1 MTAVRIEG
9 DIPLTGR
16 LDDPRWKLA
25 QVVEAPF
32 EIQPGEN
39 TRARQRTFIR
49 ILYNQET
56 LYFGF
61 DCRDSHPEQIRAH
74 VTDRDNIFDDDYALA
89 IFDTYGDKQRA
100 YELFVNPNGVQGD
113 ILRTGENE
121 DSNFDMVWK
130 SAAARS
136 DSGYTVVMAIPFKSI
151 RFPSR
156 REQRWVMMLGRN
168 YPRES
173 RAIFSWTP
181 NDRNNPCLVC
191 QGGILT
197 GIRDVEGTGSVELLP
212 YAAAVQSGSLN
223 DAGDPHS
230 GYQNGNVQGRVG
242 GGIRYAPTPDF
253 AADAVVN
260 PDFSQVES
268 DADQV
273 SVNTTFSLFYPEKR
287 PFFLIGT
294 DILQDRTNIFYS
306 RTIDNPIGAA
316 KITGKE
322 GSLSY
327 EYLAASDR
335 NSPYIIPGEEGSDFV
350 PSSTESFSNI
360 ARARY
365 DLGRTSFL
373 GTMLTSRNSSS
384 AHNYVAGVDW
394 NYLFWENYY
403 FRGEAFYSDTKELND
418 TSLFSNTRLFGSTGH
433 TAAFDGESY
442 NGFAIQS
449 DLFQSTRDYYVSL
462 TYRTVSPTFQAQDG
476 FVTASDNKYYLSYD
490 YYTIYPI
497 DSFIDVAQINAN
509 SGLHYNYD
517 AVRKERW
524 FVPGFS
530 LQMKSQTTVNFQYL
544 LVNEELFHGVEFLR
558 INRSQT
564 TFSSKPLGALSLSG
578 ELDLGRFIRRT
589 DTPDLGTGHNF
600 SLAATIRPTAE
611 SELDLS
617 YVRSRLSSVETGE
630 LFYDGNIYR
639 VAGIYQFSREIF
651 LRLITQYD
659 TFDGSFNFYPL
670 LSYKLDPFTIFYA
683 GFTDDGI
690 NFGGADGFTTTTRQ
704 FFVKLQYLLQS

>member
-1 MTAVRIEG
+1 MRPSPHTSTRALQPSFGSFLFGVLGIVQITLQPSAADAQNAAPTPEMTAVRIEG

-273 SVNTTFSLFYPEKR
+273 SVNTT
-287 PFFLIGT
+287 
-294 DILQDRTNIFYS
+294 
-306 RTIDNPIGAA
+306 
-316 KITGKE
+316 
-322 GSLSY
+322 
-327 EYLAASDR
+327 
-335 NSPYIIPGEEGSDFV
+335 
-350 PSSTESFSNI
+350 
-360 ARARY
+360 
-365 DLGRTSFL
+365 
-373 GTMLTSRNSSS
+373 
-384 AHNYVAGVDW
+384 
-394 NYLFWENYY
+394 
-403 FRGEAFYSDTKELND
+403 
-418 TSLFSNTRLFGSTGH
+418 
-433 TAAFDGESY
+433 
-442 NGFAIQS
+442 
-449 DLFQSTRDYYVSL
+449 
-462 TYRTVSPTFQAQDG
+462 
-476 FVTASDNKYYLSYD
+476 
-490 YYTIYPI
+490 
-497 DSFIDVAQINAN
+497 
-509 SGLHYNYD
+509 
-517 AVRKERW
+517 
-524 FVPGFS
+524 
-530 LQMKSQTTVNFQYL
+530 
-544 LVNEELFHGVEFLR
+544 
-558 INRSQT
+558 
-564 TFSSKPLGALSLSG
+564 
-578 ELDLGRFIRRT
+578 
-589 DTPDLGTGHNF
+589 
-600 SLAATIRPTAE
+600 
-611 SELDLS
+611 
-617 YVRSRLSSVETGE
+617 
-630 LFYDGNIYR
+630 
-639 VAGIYQFSREIF
+639 
-651 LRLITQYD
+651 
-659 TFDGSFNFYPL
+659 
-670 LSYKLDPFTIFYA
+670 
-683 GFTDDGI
+683 
-690 NFGGADGFTTTTRQ
+690 
-704 FFVKLQYLLQS
+704 